1 MEPVESYQRQCD
13 WSEGWDAAERQFKE
27 SVNIGQAV
35 IIRSF
40 EDRLD
45 TMAEEYEDLLKDAA
59 NTISNQQMVIRELKQ
74 YIDDINTPTEGFK
87 Y

>member
-1 MEPVESYQRQCD
+1 M
-13 WSEGWDAAERQFKE
+13 E

-45 TMAEEYEDLLKDAA
+45 KMAEEYEDVLKDAT
-59 NTISNQQMVIRELKQ
+59 NTISEQQMLIREAKTESDVLRHEILHMQRQMRLRSAERDYAEKQ
-74 YIDDINTPTEGFK
+74 LDRIRRALA
-87 Y
+87 

>member
-1 MEPVESYQRQCD
+1 M
-13 WSEGWDAAERQFKE
+13 E

-45 TMAEEYEDLLKDAA
+45 KMAQEYEDVLKEQRTESA
-59 NTISNQQMVIRELKQ
+59 ILRHEILHLQGELKARRAERDFAEKQ
-74 YIDDINTPTEGFK
+74 LDRIRRALA
-87 Y
+87 

>member
-1 MEPVESYQRQCD
+1 M
-13 WSEGWDAAERQFKE
+13 E

-45 TMAEEYEDLLKDAA
+45 KMAEEYEDLLKEQRTENDILRHEILHMQSQLRARRA
-59 NTISNQQMVIRELKQ
+59 ERDFAEKQLDRIREALA
-74 YIDDINTPTEGFK
+74 
-87 Y
+87 

>member
-1 MEPVESYQRQCD
+1 M
-13 WSEGWDAAERQFKE
+13 E

-45 TMAEEYEDLLKDAA
+45 KMAQEYEDVLKEQRTENDILRHEILHMQSQLRARRA
-59 NTISNQQMVIRELKQ
+59 ERDFAEKQLDRIREALA
-74 YIDDINTPTEGFK
+74 
-87 Y
+87 

>member
-1 MEPVESYQRQCD
+1 MAPENT
-13 WSEGWDAAERQFKE
+13 GKAKE
-27 SVNIGQAV
+27 
-35 IIRSF
+35 
-40 EDRLD
+40 E
-45 TMAEEYEDLLKDAA
+45 LKDAA